1 MNEDTTEP
9 LPDAT
14 LAQILA
20 EVRALNGRM
29 QAVETR
35 LGTLEDKFDARSRET
50 RPMSERID
58 QLVAA
63 VAETR
68 HELDEFRT
76 ETRQELR
83 DINRTLRQINLTMA
97 RASWVQD
104 DLETRVETLERRA
117 GEEPA
122 LQS

>member
-1 MNEDTTEP
+1 MNEDTTES

-20 EVRALNGRM
+20 EIRALNS
-29 QAVETR
+29 R
-35 LGTLEDKFDARSRET
+35 LTSLEDKFDARSRET

-83 DINRTLRQINLTMA
+83 DINRGRRT
-97 RASWVQD
+97 RAAIVTIFVDGLS
-104 DLETRVETLERRA
+104 A
-117 GEEPA
+117 A
-122 LQS
+122 